1 MLVDLRLLYSLE
13 WVVWDALPVFR
24 FKLFFAQPSVVWK
37 QGCGAAFNNQP
48 LRAPGM
54 SVEQTGVNAALNAI
68 VQAGVIAMEFTLMD
82 SSKLL
87 SCTFAF
93 RIVAAF
99 INLRRILAR
108 QRRRGMMEGSR
119 IVV

>member
-1 MLVDLRLLYSLE
+1 MLVDLRLLYSLG

-24 FKLFFAQPSVVWK
+24 FRLFFAQPSVMWK

-54 SVEQTGVNAALNAI
+54 SVEKTGVN
-68 VQAGVIAMEFTLMD
+68 
-82 SSKLL
+82 
-87 SCTFAF
+87 
-93 RIVAAF
+93 AAF